1 MLLDENGEVL
11 APSMEKSDVLKRLRD
26 IAPRNPEQERVL
38 ARKVGES
45 IEYHRKKRINDRLR
59 TGFDGLFAENERR
72 KRTDDNWSPKKEFRH
87 IASIPKEM
95 VYIAEQIWG
104 EDVLTNKEKFREA
117 FIEDES
123 GRLCL
128 TVDPRTI

>member
-1 MLLDENGEVL
+1 MLLDNNGEEIT
-11 APSMEKSDVLKRLRD
+11 PNINKDDVLKRLRD
-26 IAPRNPEQERVL
+26 IAPKNAEQERVL

-45 IEYHRKKRINDRLR
+45 IEYHRKKKVNDKIR

-72 KRTDDNWSPKKEFRH
+72 KRTDDNWSSKKEFRH

-95 VYIAEQIWG
+95 VYIAEQVWG
-104 EDVLTNKEKFREA
+104 EDVLTNKKKFKEA
-117 FIEDES
+117 FMEDDT

-128 TVDPRTI
+128 TVDPKTI